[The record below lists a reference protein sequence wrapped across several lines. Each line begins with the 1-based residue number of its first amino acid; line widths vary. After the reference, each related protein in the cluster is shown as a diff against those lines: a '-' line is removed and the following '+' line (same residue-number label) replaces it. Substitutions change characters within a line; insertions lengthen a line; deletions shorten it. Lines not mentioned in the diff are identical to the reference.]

1 MMVIGREGEIIGIS
15 RTELWRHETLQN
27 YNFFALSYKQSGKY
41 CGGRGRKM
49 LIINPRLQECLG
61 DAGFNKFILI
71 GDSMLTTIYVLH
83 TDHIALSMLRVV

>member
-1 MMVIGREGEIIGIS
+1 MKHCKITTFSPYPIS
-15 RTELWRHETLQN
+15 KAENIE
-27 YNFFALSYKQSGKY
+27 A
-41 CGGRGRKM
+41 GGGRKM

>member
-1 MMVIGREGEIIGIS
+1 MREIIGII
-15 RTELWRHETLQN
+15 RTEPRRHETLQN

-71 GDSMLTTIYVLH
+71 GNLMQTTIYVQH
-83 TDHIALSMLRVV
+83 IGHIALSMLRVV